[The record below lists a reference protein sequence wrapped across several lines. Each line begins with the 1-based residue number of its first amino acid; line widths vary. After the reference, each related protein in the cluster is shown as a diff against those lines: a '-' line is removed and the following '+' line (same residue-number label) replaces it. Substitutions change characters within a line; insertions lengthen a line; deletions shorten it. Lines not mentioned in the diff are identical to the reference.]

1 LSSKAVLRI
10 FVVDDEH
17 VIASTLAVILN
28 MNGYYTKYFTHP
40 LEALKAAHLDKPDLL
55 ISDVS
60 MPDLSGVDLA
70 IQIRAQ
76 DPDCKVLLFSGQ
88 ASTMDLLESARSQ
101 GHDFH
106 LILKPV
112 HPTELLAAIG
122 TLQSQAL
129 SEVRTTIADVPKEQN
144 CQI

>member
-1 LSSKAVLRI
+1 
-10 FVVDDEH
+10 
-17 VIASTLAVILN
+17 
-28 MNGYYTKYFTHP
+28 MNGYYTRYFTHP

-60 MPDLSGVDLA
+60 MPDLSIFPGSTST

>member
-1 LSSKAVLRI
+1 
-10 FVVDDEH
+10 
-17 VIASTLAVILN
+17 
-28 MNGYYTKYFTHP
+28 M
-40 LEALKAAHLDKPDLL
+40 EALTAAHLDNLDLL

-60 MPDLSGVDLA
+60 MPDLSGIDLA

-76 DPDCKVLLFSGQ
+76 YPKCKVLLLSGQ
-88 ASTMDLLESARSQ
+88 ANTTDLLESARSQ

-122 TLQSQAL
+122 TLQNRHAPPEASTRFT
-129 SEVRTTIADVPKEQN
+129 EVTKEPRY
-144 CQI
+144 